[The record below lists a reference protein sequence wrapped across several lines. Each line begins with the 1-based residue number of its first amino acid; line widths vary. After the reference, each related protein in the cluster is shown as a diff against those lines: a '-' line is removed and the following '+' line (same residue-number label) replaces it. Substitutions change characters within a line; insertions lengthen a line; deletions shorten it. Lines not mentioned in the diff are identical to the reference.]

1 MTGNGFVTQDP
12 TVDRLKPQRKRF
24 TAHKRGMKLTTKKST
39 TKRARSKTDVNVRAA
54 IRNGKSAA
62 NEAINFRTKQ
72 RRKRATLEKKL
83 PTRKRGLAAPKKLPT
98 KSRAL
103 FGSRKT
109 AGVLIAEGD
118 SWFDYPMQDVLRL
131 LEDSFLYDVE
141 SVAHKGDCVEDMA
154 HSPGQF
160 EEFARRLEKLL
171 RDGKIPRAILLSGG
185 GNDIAGDE
193 FALLLNYSSSTL
205 PPLNEDIVRGVIDV
219 RLREAYLSIIS
230 GLTAIANNY
239 LGRTLPI
246 ITHGYDYPVPDGRG
260 FLGGWWK
267 LPGPWLKPGFVRKGH
282 ADLVTN
288 TQLIGELI
296 DRFNS
301 MLADVSGLSEFK
313 HVHYLDLRGTLHHD
327 SQYKRHWANELHP
340 NATGFELVARKFAA
354 AIEDQD

>member
-1 MTGNGFVTQDP
+1 MSP
-12 TVDRLKPQRKRF
+12 KKKSSRKR
-24 TAHKRGMKLTTKKST
+24 T
-39 TKRARSKTDVNVRAA
+39 RSSPEINVRAA
-54 IRNGKSAA
+54 IRNGQSAA
-62 NEAINFRTKQ
+62 NDVINFRTKQ

-83 PTRKRGLAAPKKLPT
+83 PARKRGLAPPTKLPT
-98 KSRAL
+98 KARGL

-131 LEDSFLYDVE
+131 LEDDYLYDVE

-171 RDGKIPRAILLSGG
+171 RDAKLPRAILLSGG

-193 FALLLNYSSSTL
+193 FALLLNYASSTL
-205 PPLNEDIVRGVIDV
+205 PPFNEDIVRGVIDV
-219 RLREAYLSIIS
+219 RLQEAYISIIS
-230 GLTAIANNY
+230 GLTAIARSY
-239 LGRTLPI
+239 LGRALPI

-260 FLGGWWK
+260 FMGGWWK
-267 LPGPWLKPGFVRKGH
+267 LPGPWLKPGFERKGH
-282 ADLVTN
+282 GDLSKN
-288 TQLIGELI
+288 TQLIGQLI

-301 MLADVSGLSEFK
+301 MLADVSALSEFQ

-340 NATGFELVARKFAA
+340 NATGFDLVTQKFAD
-354 AIEDQD
+354 AIKKL